1 MQPFNPASRQAGITT
16 IITLQHLQQSAN
28 HHINSSSHPAPVP
41 GQIHFEYFIF
51 AGMKI
56 LIIDNYDSFTFN
68 LFHLVEELIPDKAI
82 LRVFRNDQIKVGE
95 VGRYDKIIVSPGP
108 GMPAEAGITCEAID
122 RYAPEKS
129 ILGVCLG
136 HQAITR
142 VFGGQLKNL
151 DKVLHGVVVPVKIIR
166 QEALLFRNCPEIIE
180 TGRYHSWVPDP
191 GTFPEA
197 LQVTAID
204 QGGNIMAMQHK
215 HYRIHGVQFHPESI
229 MTPYGKQI
237 LRNWL
242 EE

>member
-1 MQPFNPASRQAGITT
+1 MNTSS
-16 IITLQHLQQSAN
+16 HLL
-28 HHINSSSHPAPVP
+28 ICSSSHPL
-41 GQIHFEYFIF
+41 ESFIF

-68 LFHLVEELIPDKAI
+68 LFHLVEELIPAKAI

-95 VGRYDKIIVSPGP
+95 VGRYDKFIVSPGP
-108 GMPAEAGITCEAID
+108 GMPAEAGITCEAIEK
-122 RYAPEKS
+122 YAPEKS

-151 DKVLHGVVVPVKIIR
+151 DKVLHGVAVPVKIVR
-166 QEALLFRNCPEIIE
+166 QDALLFRNCPEIIE
-180 TGRYHSWVPDP
+180 TGRYHSWFPDP
-191 GTFPEA
+191 TTFPDV

-204 QGGNIMAMQHK
+204 QAGHIMALQHK
-215 HYRIHGVQFHPESI
+215 NYRIHGVQFHPESI
-229 MTPYGKQI
+229 MTPYGRQI